1 MEDGAERLKSQR
13 IRNFAVRLCLL
24 VSLYILDRLYLGTY
38 IYIYIFAY
46 DNNWWKKRPWNLKEC
61 GEANWVSLEGGKR
74 RKWKYNLKNKWTTKK
89 QKCPWFFSQHFIPDN
104 ICMVSLY
111 SGSQTLSPVR
121 APLWLNETILVGAG
135 CSGGVQLQKN
145 LSGLQFVIL
154 FSFKM
159 MLGLCFP
166 DIRGSNERSWVTI
179 PWGQQGFQQS
189 LALSDELRLHFG
201 GGQEPGSSPSATGHT
216 NDHSACFT
224 PGGHSSYLR
233 RTFEFIKY
241 FI

>member
-1 MEDGAERLKSQR
+1 MIIIDEKRGHEIWRSVGRLTEWVWREER
-13 IRNFAVRLCLL
+13 
-24 VSLYILDRLYLGTY
+24 
-38 IYIYIFAY
+38 
-46 DNNWWKKRPWNLKEC
+46 
-61 GEANWVSLEGGKR
+61 EGNENTISKI
-74 RKWKYNLKNKWTTKK
+74 NEQQKNKSFRD
-89 QKCPWFFSQHFIPDN
+89 FFSRHFIPDN

-135 CSGGVQLQKN
+135 CSSRVQLQKN

-201 GGQEPGSSPSATGHT
+201 GGQGLGSSLSATGHT